1 MSSIDVFL
9 FSSAPSGPQKTL
21 ILGVYGISNLV
32 MCAKRVILSL
42 SNQFPSL
49 ELHNREQNGRVDDLS
64 ASKVKGELHKCL
76 NEPVTVATVLLP
88 RGLINSGNL
97 CFLNATLQA
106 LLSCS
111 PFVQLLQEL
120 RTRKVPKSSSLN
132 LTCLV
137 VQVQRTKMQV
147 FLRLV
152 GLLALPCLKAFFKF
166 LLQMYEL
173 ASRAGQGQFL
183 VWFAFVSLTLDADKA
198 SFQGKFH
205 LDLDDEV
212 RVSRTSVTLLSILK
226 LQQTK
231 NGANPDGNQ
240 FGPA

>member
-21 ILGVYGISNLV
+21 ILGVSGISNLV

-76 NEPVTVATVLLP
+76 NGPVTVATVLLP

-173 ASRAGQGQFL
+173 GSWAGQ
-183 VWFAFVSLTLDADKA
+183 DNK
-198 SFQGKFH
+198 
-205 LDLDDEV
+205 DDEV

-231 NGANPDGNQ
+231 K
-240 FGPA
+240 

>member
-1 MSSIDVFL
+1 MLSPFNNLSVPYLFMSSIDVFL

-21 ILGVYGISNLV
+21 ILGFDSDFFHILPPHSQSSHRQNSCFSLGVSGISNLV

-76 NEPVTVATVLLP
+76 NGPVTVATVLLP
-88 RGLINSGNL
+88 RGLINSGYL

-173 ASRAGQGQFL
+173 GSWAGQGYEYQ
-183 VWFAFVSLTLDADKA
+183 S
-198 SFQGKFH
+198 S
-205 LDLDDEV
+205 
-212 RVSRTSVTLLSILK
+212 
-226 LQQTK
+226 
-231 NGANPDGNQ
+231 
-240 FGPA
+240 

>member
-21 ILGVYGISNLV
+21 ILGFDSDFFHILPPHSQSSHRQNSCISLGVSGISNLV

-64 ASKVKGELHKCL
+64 ASK
-76 NEPVTVATVLLP
+76 
-88 RGLINSGNL
+88 
-97 CFLNATLQA
+97 A

-173 ASRAGQGQFL
+173 GSWAGQGYEYQ
-183 VWFAFVSLTLDADKA
+183 S
-198 SFQGKFH
+198 S
-205 LDLDDEV
+205 
-212 RVSRTSVTLLSILK
+212 
-226 LQQTK
+226 
-231 NGANPDGNQ
+231 
-240 FGPA
+240 

>member
-1 MSSIDVFL
+1 
-9 FSSAPSGPQKTL
+9 
-21 ILGVYGISNLV
+21 

-76 NEPVTVATVLLP
+76 NGPVTVATVLLP

-97 CFLNATLQA
+97 CFLNSTLQA

-173 ASRAGQGQFL
+173 GSWAGQGVYL
-183 VWFAFVSLTLDADKA
+183 IWVTSISLRREGADIHVDVGLCITQEQQISEVLILA
-198 SFQGKFH
+198 SNPIG
-205 LDLDDEV
+205 
-212 RVSRTSVTLLSILK
+212 SVYIAGIYL
-226 LQQTK
+226 
-231 NGANPDGNQ
+231 
-240 FGPA
+240 